1 MELLTPVRRGR
12 LAGPGDWRAQYRALH
27 MTPQEAL
34 TWIRDGDVLLTTGA
48 SVPLSRRR
56 GQEIK
61 QQYLDALHREG
72 TLLL

>member
-1 MELLTPVRRGR
+1 MREVSIALCDDDRDMLELL
-12 LAGPGDWRAQYRALH
+12 AGS
-27 MTPQEAL
+27 
-34 TWIRDGDVLLTTGA
+34 IRDGDVLLTTGA